1 VLAVFFVAGAAIG
14 CWAVLRPQTS
24 DGADV
29 LALPGVFL
37 SLCFSI
43 GPHGSTKLFLW
54 SVPICNGV
62 AYSGLLAFAFWLRVQ
77 TFTLGSGGALQ
88 RSVAWEQR
96 SKVQVNAVTRDVELP
111 AR

>member
-1 VLAVFFVAGAAIG
+1 MRQRRTKLLVLAVFFAAGAAIG

-24 DGADV
+24 DGAGM

-43 GPHGSTKLFLW
+43 GPHGATKLFLW

-62 AYSGLLAFAFWLRVQ
+62 AYSGLLAFAFWLRGK
-77 TFTLGSGGALQ
+77 LSH
-88 RSVAWEQR
+88 
-96 SKVQVNAVTRDVELP
+96 
-111 AR
+111 